1 MSRFF
6 VKRLDQLAPY
16 TPGEQPQ
23 DQQYLKLNTNESPF
37 PPSSKALEVL
47 SREAVCQLN
56 LYSDPDCK
64 ALIAAIAKR
73 YSLEPEQVTVGNGSD
88 EVLAFALRAFC
99 DENTPLAY
107 ADITYGCYKTWC
119 SLLGVPSIQ
128 IPLEE
133 DYSINLKKY
142 VGGQAT
148 VMIANPNAPTGLCK
162 TPAEIEVVLQANRDQ
177 VVIVDEAYIDFGGES
192 CVPLLKN
199 YENLL
204 VVQTYSKSRNLAGAR
219 LGFAM
224 GSQELIAD
232 LNRIKFSFNPYNV
245 NRLTCLAG
253 IAAMEDEAYFQRCIQ
268 EIIQTRSWTA
278 QQLKALGW
286 TLTDSKANFLFAQ
299 SGKIPGGVI
308 YQTLK
313 ERGILVRHFNAP
325 RLENRLR
332 ITVGSQNQMERL
344 LAAVARLE
352 AEW

>member
-1 MSRFF
+1 M
-6 VKRLDQLAPY
+6 
-16 TPGEQPQ
+16 
-23 DQQYLKLNTNESPF
+23 
-37 PPSSKALEVL
+37 
-47 SREAVCQLN
+47 
-56 LYSDPDCK
+56 
-64 ALIAAIAKR
+64 
-73 YSLEPEQVTVGNGSD
+73 
-88 EVLAFALRAFC
+88 
-99 DENTPLAY
+99 
-107 ADITYGCYKTWC
+107 
-119 SLLGVPSIQ
+119 
-128 IPLEE
+128 
-133 DYSINLKKY
+133 
-142 VGGQAT
+142 
-148 VMIANPNAPTGLCK
+148 
-162 TPAEIEVVLQANRDQ
+162 
-177 VVIVDEAYIDFGGES
+177 
-192 CVPLLKN
+192 KN

-253 IAAMEDEAYFQRCIQ
+253 IAAMEDEAYFQHCVQ

-286 TLTDSKANFLFAQ
+286 TLTDSKANFLFVQ